1 MRWIL
6 ASSQLLLFW
15 CTRTPSARTKNRSD
29 SCANK
34 WASNKYLFPPSTA
47 YLNYTVMFGCW
58 HFLSLM
64 SMVKIVPRGH
74 TAVVD
79 AYLTPLIKQY
89 IKGFSGGFD
98 DKFSQVD
105 VSFMMSDGGL
115 CPVDLFNGYRSILS
129 GPAGGVV
136 GYAMTT
142 YDKNTKQPVIG
153 IDMVIRL

>member
-1 MRWIL
+1 MHSYTFRKHEEQIGQLCEQMGFEQISISSRYVIL
-6 ASSQLLLFW
+6 ALTNGCASINY
-15 CTRTPSARTKNRSD
+15 AR
-29 SCANK
+29 
-34 WASNKYLFPPSTA
+34 
-47 YLNYTVMFGCW
+47 
-58 HFLSLM
+58 SLM

-89 IKGFSGGFD
+89 IKGFSSGFD
-98 DKFSQVD
+98 DNFSKVD

-153 IDMVIRL
+153 IDMVRYKMDGQCC